1 MVTTIAVAGGTRGI
15 GRAIAEAINRK
26 ENYDVKIF
34 SRSPNPSLEAENGI
48 PIIAVDYDDVDSITK
63 VLGDNKIDT
72 VISTLFVTFDGK
84 PQVNLVHAA
93 EASKQTRRFIP
104 SIWGV
109 PYSREQVGERQ
120 MTIGQSKLDAV
131 EALEKSSLE
140 YTLFY
145 VGYFLDFWG
154 YPRVKSYQRQNLI
167 VVDIE
172 YNRAAIPGDGN
183 TPVTFT
189 HTFDVAEF
197 VAASLDL
204 PSWEKESYVIGESV
218 TWNEFLRLAE
228 EVKGEKFEVTHDS
241 LDLLLSGQIT
251 ELPSHPSLYSQMPKD
266 QIQAL
271 FATFGVWFEKGLFEL
286 KPTNKTLNEVF
297 PEVHARTVKEVL
309 EAGWGKQQ

>member
-34 SRSPNPSLEAENGI
+34 SRSPNPALEAENGI

-63 VLGDNKIDT
+63 VLEDNKIDT

-104 SIWGV
+104 SIWGI

>member
-63 VLGDNKIDT
+63 VLEDNKIDT

-104 SIWGV
+104 SIWGI

-189 HTFDVAEF
+189 HTFDIAEF

>member
-34 SRSPNPSLEAENGI
+34 SRSPNPALEAENGI
-48 PIIAVDYDDVDSITK
+48 PIIAIDYDDVDSITK
-63 VLGDNKIDT
+63 VLEDNKIDT

-104 SIWGV
+104 SIWGI

-297 PEVHARTVKEVL
+297 PEIHARTVKEVL

>member
-1 MVTTIAVAGGTRGI
+1 
-15 GRAIAEAINRK
+15 
-26 ENYDVKIF
+26 
-34 SRSPNPSLEAENGI
+34 
-48 PIIAVDYDDVDSITK
+48 
-63 VLGDNKIDT
+63 
-72 VISTLFVTFDGK
+72 
-84 PQVNLVHAA
+84 
-93 EASKQTRRFIP
+93 
-104 SIWGV
+104 
-109 PYSREQVGERQ
+109 VGERQ

-228 EVKGEKFEVTHDS
+228 EVKGMPSRDPTIGPANP
-241 LDLLLSGQIT
+241 LS
-251 ELPSHPSLYSQMPKD
+251 
-266 QIQAL
+266 
-271 FATFGVWFEKGLFEL
+271 
-286 KPTNKTLNEVF
+286 
-297 PEVHARTVKEVL
+297 
-309 EAGWGKQQ
+309 

>member
-15 GRAIAEAINRK
+15 GRAIAEAISFK
-26 ENYDVKIF
+26 KNYDVKVF
-34 SRSPNPSLEAENGI
+34 SRSPNPALEAENGI
-48 PIIAVDYDDVDSITK
+48 PVIAIDYTDVDSMTK
-63 VLGDNKIDT
+63 VLEDYKIDT

-93 EASKQTRRFIP
+93 EASKHTRRFIP
-104 SIWGV
+104 SIWGI
-109 PYSREQVGERQ
+109 PYSREQAGERQ
-120 MTIGQSKLDAV
+120 MMIGQSKLDAV
-131 EALEKSSLE
+131 EALEKSTLE

-154 YPRVKSYQRQNLI
+154 YPRVQSYQRQNLI

-189 HTFDVAEF
+189 HTFDIAEF
-197 VAASLDL
+197 VVASLDL
-204 PSWEKESYVIGESV
+204 PSWEKESYVIGESI

-271 FATFGVWFEKGLFEL
+271 FATFGVWFEKGLFDL
-286 KPTNKTLNEVF
+286 KPTNTTLNEVF
-297 PEVHARTVKEVL
+297 PKIHARTVKEVL
-309 EAGWGKQQ
+309 EAGWGKQ

>member
-26 ENYDVKIF
+26 ENYDVKVF
-34 SRSPNPSLEAENGI
+34 SRSPNPTLEAENGI
-48 PIIAVDYDDVDSITK
+48 PVIAIDYTDVDSTTK
-63 VLGDNKIDT
+63 VLEDNKIDT

-84 PQVNLVHAA
+84 PQVNFIHAA
-93 EASKQTRRFIP
+93 EASKYTRRFIP
-104 SIWGV
+104 SIWGI

-131 EALEKSSLE
+131 EALEKSTLE

-154 YPRVKSYQRQNLI
+154 YPRVQSYQRQNLI

-172 YNRAAIPGDGN
+172 YDRAAIPGDGN

-204 PSWEKESYVIGESV
+204 PSWEKESYVIGESI

-297 PEVHARTVKEVL
+297 PEIHARTVKEIL
-309 EAGWGKQQ
+309 EAGWGKQ

>member
-15 GRAIAEAINRK
+15 GRAITEAINLK
-26 ENYDVKIF
+26 KNYDVKVF
-34 SRSPNPSLEAENGI
+34 SRSPNPALEAENGI
-48 PIIAVDYDDVDSITK
+48 PVIAIDYTDVDSMTK
-63 VLGDNKIDT
+63 VLEDNKIDT
-72 VISTLFVTFDGK
+72 VISTLFVTLDGK

-93 EASKQTRRFIP
+93 EASKYTRRFIP
-104 SIWGV
+104 SIWGI

-120 MTIGQSKLDAV
+120 MMIGQSKLDAV
-131 EALEKSSLE
+131 EALEKSTLE

-154 YPRVKSYQRQNLI
+154 YPRVQSYQRQNLI

-204 PSWEKESYVIGESV
+204 PSWEKESYVIGESI

-228 EVKGEKFEVTHDS
+228 EVKGEKFEVTRDS

-297 PEVHARTVKEVL
+297 PKIHARTVKEVL
-309 EAGWGKQQ
+309 EAGWGKQ